1 MKITLIAGARPNFMK
16 IAALVHAIQAAQQ
29 QGKNVQFRLVHTGQ
43 HYDKNMSDTFFDELG
58 IPAPDI
64 NLGCGGG
71 TQAEQTAAIMIAFEK
86 ELMAH
91 PADIVLVVGDV
102 TSTMACSIVAKKL
115 NTKVCH
121 VEAGIRSWDLTM
133 PEEIN
138 RMVTDSLAD
147 YMFTTSEVA
156 NRNLVRMG
164 ASLQLPPKGRRDEQP
179 TPNFVLRAST
189 GRPIGQNP
197 SPIKGGEQFTPNT
210 SHIDAFEDGY
220 NSRPFREG
228 LGIGSSFASVWGVH
242 TADSTQYDILKANAQ
257 ANRNNPTEAESI
269 LWDMLKSNNIGL
281 HFRRQHIILDY
292 IVDFI
297 CIEKG
302 LVIELDGG
310 YHTNPEQK
318 EYDEQRTIHLQKL
331 GYTELRFTNEK
342 LLVKPEEVI
351 AKIKA
356 VAESL
361 PSLQGRTEER
371 LSGKAGVCPKVW
383 FVGNVMIDTLLANRA
398 RFRKPE
404 VWGTLGLKEKEYIV
418 MTMHRPANV
427 DEENHLR
434 EMMEQ
439 IISNVHG
446 LPVIFPIHP
455 RTRTRLGFSD
465 ERLEADFPNLCI
477 VEPMGYLEFNYLV
490 ERAKAVVTDSG
501 GITEETTVMGVPCIT
516 LRDNTERPETCT
528 VGTNELIGT
537 KPEAIKPALDK
548 LFAGQ
553 WKKGAIPELWDGHA
567 AERIIS
573 ILAGLR

>member
-16 IAALVHAIQAAQQ
+16 VAPIIKAIKEWKPTSGSSLKGREEIQY
-29 QGKNVQFRLVHTGQ
+29 RLVHTGQ
-43 HYDKNMSDTFFDELG
+43 HYDKNMSDTFFEELG
-58 IPAPDI
+58 IPAPDV

-71 TQAEQTAAIMIAFEK
+71 SQAEQTAHIMVAFEK

-147 YMFTTSEVA
+147 YMFTTSDVA
-156 NRNLVRMG
+156 NRNLVRLG
-164 ASLQLPPKGRRDEQP
+164 ASLQLPPEGRR
-179 TPNFVLRAST
+179 VIA
-189 GRPIGQNP
+189 QNP
-197 SPIKGGEQFTPNT
+197 SPING
-210 SHIDAFEDGY
+210 EDGKCD
-220 NSRPFREG
+220 N
-228 LGIGSSFASVWGVH
+228 
-242 TADSTQYDILKANAQ
+242 K
-257 ANRNNPTEAESI
+257 
-269 LWDMLKSNNIGL
+269 
-281 HFRRQHIILDY
+281 
-292 IVDFI
+292 
-297 CIEKG
+297 
-302 LVIELDGG
+302 
-310 YHTNPEQK
+310 
-318 EYDEQRTIHLQKL
+318 IH
-331 GYTELRFTNEK
+331 
-342 LLVKPEEVI
+342 
-351 AKIKA
+351 
-356 VAESL
+356 
-361 PSLQGRTEER
+361 PSLQG
-371 LSGKAGVCPKVW
+371 GAGVGPKVW
-383 FVGNVMIDTLLANRA
+383 FVGNVMIDTLLANRS

-404 VWGTLGLKEKEYIV
+404 VWDELELKEQEFIV

-434 EMMEQ
+434 TMMEQ
-439 IISNVHG
+439 IIDNVHG

-455 RTRTRLGFSD
+455 RTAKLFYGLWGDEAELAKRL
-465 ERLEADFPNLCI
+465 PNLHI

-537 KPEAIKPALDK
+537 NPDAIKPAMDK
-548 LFAGQ
+548 LFAGE
-553 WKKGAIPELWDGHA
+553 WKKGAIPELWDGHTA
-567 AERIIS
+567 ARIIE
-573 ILAGLR
+573 ILADL